1 MWPASRTAQGPAA
14 HLGLNRHDS
23 SQLWL
28 LGMPLRSEAPWTI
41 FTPTVHRPCRRA
53 AETGGREVATTR
65 TGDRAERC
73 PPRTAATRNWY
84 AVAGSRPVPRYDVTD
99 PGTEPTTL
107 PSSRITYLSGSGPVA
122 GPAQRNAT
130 DLVVEGPA
138 TSPVGRSSG
147 GLFHGAQITRPAIK
161 PSTATA
167 AIATRGITHLRRRRS
182 VAAGPLGPADPAAGS
197 GPTESA
203 AASAELAAGPAELA
217 AASAELAAGP
227 AELAAASAESA
238 ASTGPAE
245 PATSAGLAES
255 VAGAGSGVRCA
266 DGGGPRGSTV
276 VTPPSD
282 TSGFQS
288 VPSQKRYSC
297 RPAGSVYQPAGT
309 IGGVA
314 MTHSSVPQPAWDTA
328 PAPGHMSGKGRQL
341 PPCRLRQT
349 ARPPRRPTADINK
362 IAPPIKA
369 RQYWSERHWHDG
381 ILASWP

>member
-1 MWPASRTAQGPAA
+1 MWPASRTAQGPAT

-41 FTPTVHRPCRRA
+41 FTPTVQRPSRRA

-65 TGDRAERC
+65 TEDSAERF

-84 AVAGSRPVPRYDVTD
+84 AVAGARPVPRYDVTD
-99 PGTEPTTL
+99 PGTEPIIL

-122 GPAQRNAT
+122 GPSQRNET
-130 DLVVEGPA
+130 ELVVEEPA
-138 TSPVGRSSG
+138 TSPVGRNTG
-147 GLFHGAQITRPAIK
+147 GLFHGAQITRPAIR
-161 PSTATA
+161 PSTTTA
-167 AIATRGITHLRRRRS
+167 AIATRGMAPFRRLRG
-182 VAAGPLGPADPAAGS
+182 ATAGPPGPADPAAGAA
-197 GPTESA
+197 GSA
-203 AASAELAAGPAELA
+203 TASAELAA
-217 AASAELAAGP
+217 S
-227 AELAAASAESA
+227 
-238 ASTGPAE
+238 PAE
-245 PATSAGLAES
+245 PAAGAGPAES

-314 MTHSSVPQPAWDTA
+314 MT
-328 PAPGHMSGKGRQL
+328 
-341 PPCRLRQT
+341 
-349 ARPPRRPTADINK
+349 
-362 IAPPIKA
+362 
-369 RQYWSERHWHDG
+369 
-381 ILASWP
+381 

>member
-53 AETGGREVATTR
+53 AETGGRDVATTR
-65 TGDRAERC
+65 TEDRAERC

-130 DLVVEGPA
+130 ELVVEGPA

-167 AIATRGITHLRRRRS
+167 AIATRGITHLRRRRG
-182 VAAGPLGPADPAAGS
+182 VAAGPLGPADPAAGA
-197 GPTESA
+197 GPAESA
-203 AASAELAAGPAELA
+203 AASAELAA
-217 AASAELAAGP
+217 SA
-227 AELAAASAESA
+227 
-238 ASTGPAE
+238 GPAE
-245 PATSAGLAES
+245 PATSAGPAES
-255 VAGAGSGVRCA
+255 VAGAGSSVRCA

-282 TSGFQS
+282 
-288 VPSQKRYSC
+288 
-297 RPAGSVYQPAGT
+297 
-309 IGGVA
+309 
-314 MTHSSVPQPAWDTA
+314 
-328 PAPGHMSGKGRQL
+328 
-341 PPCRLRQT
+341 
-349 ARPPRRPTADINK
+349 
-362 IAPPIKA
+362 
-369 RQYWSERHWHDG
+369 
-381 ILASWP
+381 